1 MEQVIVIVGP
11 TAVGKT
17 ALSIELAKKY
27 HGEVISGD
35 SMQIYRGLDI
45 GTAKVTREEMEG
57 IPHHLIDIR
66 DSQESY
72 TVAEFQKEARKLI
85 TEIHQREHMPI
96 VAGGTGLYIQA
107 LLYDYQL
114 GAAEEDSNPA
124 VRQRYEKEAAMIGK
138 EALWQKLQRLDPLA
152 AEKIHYNNE
161 RKVIRA
167 LEVLETTGNSIAAP
181 KVAPKA
187 LYDYFMIGLS
197 TERSLLY
204 QRIEE
209 RVDQMIAA
217 GLVSEAQQVLAYPET
232 QAAKGIGYK
241 EFLPYFAGSSSL
253 EETIAQV
260 KQQSRRYAKRQ
271 LTWFKNR
278 LSPKWVD
285 LVQHPEEISM
295 VEDAIDQWMEEKK

>member
-1 MEQVIVIVGP
+1 MEKLIVVVGP

-27 HGEVISGD
+27 QGEVISGD

-45 GTAKVTREEMEG
+45 GTAKVTAAEMQG

-66 DSQESY
+66 DSHESY
-72 TVAEFQKEARKLI
+72 SVAEFQKEARELI
-85 TEIHQREHMPI
+85 TAIHQRGHLPI

-114 GAAEEDSNPA
+114 GAAEESEPS
-124 VRQRYEKEAAMIGK
+124 VRQRYQQEAARIGR
-138 EALWQKLQRLDPLA
+138 EALWQKLNALDPLA
-152 AEKIHYNNE
+152 AAKIHYNNE

-167 LEVLETTGNSIAAP
+167 LEVLETTGTSIAAP
-181 KVAPKA
+181 TTVPEAV
-187 LYDYFMIGLS
+187 YDYFMIGLS
-197 TERSLLY
+197 TDRQLLY
-204 QRIEE
+204 QRIDQ
-209 RVDQMIAA
+209 RVDQMVAA
-217 GLVSEAQQVLAYPET
+217 GLVSEAQQVLTHPET

-241 EFLPYFAGSSSL
+241 EFAPYFAGTCSL
-253 EETIAQV
+253 EETIVQI

-278 LSPKWVD
+278 LAPRWVD
-285 LVQHPEEISM
+285 LVQHPEDVSSIEK
-295 VEDAIDQWMEEKK
+295 AIDQWLEEKE

>member
-85 TEIHQREHMPI
+85 TEIHQRGHMPI

-217 GLVSEAQQVLAYPET
+217 GLVSEVQQVLAYPET